1 MYFKSPIFP
10 INRSSLS
17 HQLASYI
24 TQQQIKTLCASE
36 LSSSSTCQQ
45 PNKSWIPID
54 AWAVLITQLVGDAAE
69 AASLAP
75 CEGSCPMAPWGSC
88 QQKSP
93 RGPSCSRSPKTGT
106 GSFKVKRKGGNIWI
120 SGFIFF
126 SFLCFCFACGF
137 IILWTNIFL
146 ASYLFVE
153 FYTSNHS

>member
-1 MYFKSPIFP
+1 MYFKSPIFT

-24 TQQQIKTLCASE
+24 TQQQIKILCASE

-54 AWAVLITQLVGDAAE
+54 AWAVLITQRVGDAAE

-93 RGPSCSRSPKTGT
+93 RGPSCSRSPKTGKE
-106 GSFKVKRKGGNIWI
+106 SFRSNEKGPTYE
-120 SGFIFF
+120 FLAL
-126 SFLCFCFACGF
+126 SFLKNVC
-137 IILWTNIFL
+137 L
-146 ASYLFVE
+146 AFYLFVE
-153 FYTSNHS
+153 FYYVYPFLVFTFSMTA